1 MVMAYHFVMLVAQPE
16 CHTVGA
22 GAWWRRP
29 HEEYG

>member
-1 MVMAYHFVMLVAQPE
+1 LVAQPE